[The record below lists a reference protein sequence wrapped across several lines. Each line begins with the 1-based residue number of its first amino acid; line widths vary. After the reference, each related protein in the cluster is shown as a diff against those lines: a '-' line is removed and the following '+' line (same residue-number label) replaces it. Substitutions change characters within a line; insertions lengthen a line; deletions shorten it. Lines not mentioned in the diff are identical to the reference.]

1 MPHVVLNG
9 NVTIESVFRK
19 FEPLFVRDSSSI
31 LRTLA
36 VFIERGSGSV
46 LIECLFI
53 DSQVKTVFLAMVSG
67 REDGLVVRLYPKVE
81 VKKTSCVKQVL
92 AEIAKQ
98 LMKTYQELKLGE
110 TNLQDYLL

>member
-1 MPHVVLNG
+1 
-9 NVTIESVFRK
+9 
-19 FEPLFVRDSSSI
+19 LFVRDSSSI

-36 VFIERGSGSV
+36 VVIERGSGSV
-46 LIECLFI
+46 LIECLVI

-110 TNLQDYLL
+110 TNLQDYL